1 MNIMIA
7 ADYAPPKSGNFIA
20 SVIALGRKLRD
31 RGDNVV
37 FAFPKER
44 EWADWLRSEDF
55 CVEIT
60 NRTNE
65 RIGGVLMTRL
75 SKRFRS

>member
-20 SVIALGRKLRD
+20 SVIALGRRLRD
-31 RGDNVV
+31 RGDRVV

-44 EWADWLRSEDF
+44 EWTDWLRSEGF
-55 CVEIT
+55 CVEFV
-60 NRTNE
+60 NRTDE
-65 RIGGVLMTRL
+65 RIGGVLMTQL
-75 SKRFRS
+75 SRRSLS

>member
-1 MNIMIA
+1 MSIMIA

-20 SVIALGRKLRD
+20 SVIALGRRLRD
-31 RGDNVV
+31 RGDKVV

-55 CVEIT
+55 CVEFVNGT
-60 NRTNE
+60 DE
-65 RIGGVLMTRL
+65 RIGGVLMTQL
-75 SKRFRS
+75 SRRFLS